1 MAKLSKTNKYAIS
14 WLNQQGMTNEEISK
28 ELTLPLTQVA
38 RCIKTETSKESG
50 TASENEPVS
59 KQSSKDL
66 MITKTSGKGNSHV
79 AIMTK
84 AASEVN
90 DEEKKKMEQT
100 TNSSLDTPGIFRP
113 IK

>member
-1 MAKLSKTNKYAIS
+1 
-14 WLNQQGMTNEEISK
+14 
-28 ELTLPLTQVA
+28 
-38 RCIKTETSKESG
+38 
-50 TASENEPVS
+50 
-59 KQSSKDL
+59 

-100 TNSSLDTPGIFRP
+100 TNSSLDRPGIFRP